1 MSNLLANAYKLKG
14 SDRQCMV
21 VELIMDD
28 FERRLCAQTQYLYY
42 INDYMSQMNPTKFLH
57 ITTFL
62 VQLPHIAGHS
72 L

>member
-1 MSNLLANAYKLKG
+1 
-14 SDRQCMV
+14 MV

-28 FERRLCAQTQYLYY
+28 FERRLCAQTQYLY
-42 INDYMSQMNPTKFLH
+42 IIKTFYMSQMNPTKFLH
-57 ITTFL
+57 ITTLL